1 MLKLDPYHPK
11 THYELALSY
20 NEMKNNDKAIE
31 HMKIALDIWKDAD
44 KEYIIATK
52 AKNTFKK
59 WI

>member
-1 MLKLDPYHPK
+1 MKLKDCVCSIIVPD
-11 THYELALSY
+11 EFLSSTSPSQLPAFP
-20 NEMKNNDKAIE
+20 MAVSV
-31 HMKIALDIWKDAD
+31 AD